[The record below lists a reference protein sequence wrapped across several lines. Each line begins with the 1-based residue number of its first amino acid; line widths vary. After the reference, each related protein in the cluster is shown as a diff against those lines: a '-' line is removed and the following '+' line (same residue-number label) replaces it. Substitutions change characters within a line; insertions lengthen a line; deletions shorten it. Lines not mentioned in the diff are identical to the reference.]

1 MKLTKKSNI
10 KWNIFYIIIYIIF
23 LFIFPFFKN
32 YLSGNEI
39 SVNKGVAVL
48 NVADKSTDIALN
60 SFEGIMDYFYS
71 RKYLLAEINKLQEDL
86 LQEKDKNIIKENL
99 IQNNKEII
107 IAKKIFTD
115 FTSVYDTIL
124 INKGAQ
130 DGIDEGDFV
139 FIDENKIIGKISKVN
154 KNSSLITLFSKNK
167 EKVEGIVNAVKNQN
181 TVLYTKEDTGVGKGE
196 DIDNLNTENKIENS
210 TNTVLLDKDN
220 ENINPKIVK
229 NGTNILIDLF
239 GYGGGDFIANVPG
252 NIEVAIG
259 DIVYFGI
266 DESKYLGEIVSID
279 RQDASFYQVLLI
291 RGYYNTRQ
299 NDNYY
304 ILKN

>member
-1 MKLTKKSNI
+1 
-10 KWNIFYIIIYIIF
+10 
-23 LFIFPFFKN
+23 
-32 YLSGNEI
+32 
-39 SVNKGVAVL
+39 
-48 NVADKSTDIALN
+48 
-60 SFEGIMDYFYS
+60 MDYFYS